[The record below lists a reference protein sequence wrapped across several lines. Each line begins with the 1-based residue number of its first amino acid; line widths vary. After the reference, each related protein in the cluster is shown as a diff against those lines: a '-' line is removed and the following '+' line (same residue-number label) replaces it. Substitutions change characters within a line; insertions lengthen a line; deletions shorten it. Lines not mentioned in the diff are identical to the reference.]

1 MENGTTEKNAI
12 VDDIARLWN
21 CTDRAERDAIAREMA
36 VMRFKKDELIYRE
49 GNAPCHMLFLVSGK
63 AKIIKECGVG
73 RAQIVR
79 AVKRQTFLGYRAFFA
94 NESYTTSA
102 MAFEDS
108 VVAALPFT
116 IVTSLMAHNQHIA
129 QYFIGE
135 LSAVLGFTDSR
146 IVSLTQKHIR
156 GRLAETILDLKKS
169 YGIGPDG
176 QTLNITMNRDDLAS
190 LSNMSTSNAIRTLSS
205 FAHDR
210 LLVVE
215 GKRIKILDEE
225 RLTRVSDLG

>member
-1 MENGTTEKNAI
+1 MENATIEKDAI

-21 CTDRAERDAIAREMA
+21 CTDRAERDAIAHAMT
-36 VMRFKKDELIYRE
+36 VTRFKKDELIYRE
-49 GNAPCHMLFLVSGK
+49 NETPRHMLFLVSGK
-63 AKIIKECGVG
+63 AKIIKECSVG

-94 NESYTTSA
+94 HENYTTSA
-102 MAFEDS
+102 MSFEDS
-108 VVAALPFT
+108 VVAAIPFT
-116 IVTSLMAHNQHIA
+116 TVASLMAHNNHIA
-129 QYFIGE
+129 QYFICE
-135 LSAVLGFTDSR
+135 LSVVLGFTDSR

-156 GRLAETILDLKKS
+156 GRLAETILNLKKS

-205 FAHDR
+205 FAQDG
-210 LLVVE
+210 LLVIE

-225 RLTRVSDLG
+225 KLIKVSNLG